1 MGCHF
6 ILQEIFPT
14 QGSSPHL
21 LCLLHWQTG
30 SLPPAPRKPHV
41 SFCYTAKG
49 LSYTYT
55 CIHSFLDSFPIKVT
69 AEYWVEFPVPSRGSL
84 LVICCRCSRV
94 CLSGSVFGQHLPGPV
109 QVGAALLSWGGR
121 TFSAWPPGGTVTA
134 ASQCL
139 VRVGPARNHGKV
151 LLTAGPQG
159 NPREF
164 HLNAQP
170 VSHCS
175 QREISRVGSCT
186 PPQVHVANRRTAS
199 PRPLLFLLLCHQHM
213 CEHLDAPPHSR

>member
-1 MGCHF
+1 MYKISYMCACGLSYLWLF
-6 ILQEIFPT
+6 ATQWTVALQAPLSMKLSRQEYWSGSPFHPARDRPEIV
-14 QGSSPHL
+14 QGSSPYL

-41 SFCYTAKG
+41 SFCYKAKE

-94 CLSGSVFGQHLPGPV
+94 CLSRSVFGQHLPGPV

-134 ASQCL
+134 ASRCL
-139 VRVGPARNHGKV
+139 VRVGPARNHSKV

-170 VSHCS
+170 VPHCS
-175 QREISRVGSCT
+175 QREIK
-186 PPQVHVANRRTAS
+186 
-199 PRPLLFLLLCHQHM
+199 
-213 CEHLDAPPHSR
+213 